1 MICKSVDAAIAV
13 VKIMVQASRGGV
25 CQASDRQKAVDGCD
39 ARSID
44 ADINTR
50 EVHERALVLA
60 KHTTTNQMVVETKQA
75 IKDKLIMSP

>member
-25 CQASDRQKAVDGCD
+25 WQASDCRKDVDGCD

-50 EVHERALVLA
+50 KVHERALVLA
-60 KHTTTNQMVVETKQA
+60 KHTTTNQMVAETKQA
-75 IKDKLIMSP
+75 IKDKLIVSP